1 MYQANLS
8 KEVAGAIDNASPK
21 AKFLEINNKLKKK
34 QSWEKQMKAFQKEH
48 FHGLE
53 SMSNN

>member
-1 MYQANLS
+1 VYQANLS

-34 QSWEKQMKAFQKEH
+34 QS
-48 FHGLE
+48 
-53 SMSNN
+53 